1 MFDILGFR
9 PVSTGADG
17 PIFIIGGNTRMQ
29 EIQLIRERLSADFLD
44 AYLRFQKLNEEI
56 DHSAGTIVWKGPKK
70 QYPYWQ
76 FYDHGKQIQKYIHK
90 SGLEVVRQ
98 LIEKRKAQF
107 RKRSILRGFISDMKG
122 ALRAIRVN
130 WQEVIAK
137 YEEAQKRRETEAAA
151 RAAAKKVAENKRYA
165 DQYKHL
171 TDKGDYV
178 ASKSEMMIAN
188 KLYSLGIH
196 YEYEKEVVIGNVH
209 FRPDFT
215 IFTKDGRIFYWE
227 HAGMMDEPEY
237 RRRHDD
243 KMDFYERN
251 GIRLQENLIVTK
263 DHDGAISMDEIR
275 RTIDFY
281 RLQE

>member
-1 MFDILGFR
+1 ME
-9 PVSTGADG
+9 
-17 PIFIIGGNTRMQ
+17 
-29 EIQLIRERLSADFLD
+29 EIRLVRERLSADFLD
-44 AYLRFQKLNEEI
+44 AYLRFRKLNEEI

-90 SGLEVVRQ
+90 NSLEEVRQ
-98 LIEKRKAQF
+98 LIEKRKVQV
-107 RKRSILRGFISDMKG
+107 RKRSILRRFIGDLKRALK
-122 ALRAIRVN
+122 ALRIS

-137 YEEAQKRRETEAAA
+137 YEEMQKRRETKAAA
-151 RAAAKKVAENKRYA
+151 LAAAKKVAESKRYA

-171 TDKGDYV
+171 TDRGEYV

-196 YEYEKEVVIGNVH
+196 YEYEQEVVIGNVH

-215 IFTKDGRIFYWE
+215 IYTKDGRVFYWE
-227 HAGMMDEPEY
+227 HAGMMDDPEY
-237 RRRHDD
+237 RRRHEE
-243 KMDFYERN
+243 KKAFYERN

-263 DHDGAISMDEIR
+263 DHDGSISMDEIR

-281 RLQE
+281 RLRD

>member
-1 MFDILGFR
+1 MEG
-9 PVSTGADG
+9 S
-17 PIFIIGGNTRMQ
+17 
-29 EIQLIRERLSADFLD
+29 E
-44 AYLRFQKLNEEI
+44 
-56 DHSAGTIVWKGPKK
+56 K

-76 FYDHGKQIQKYIHK
+76 FYDHGKQIQKYIRK
-90 SGLEVVRQ
+90 SGLEEVRK
-98 LIEKRKAQF
+98 LIEQRKAQV
-107 RKRSILRGFISDMKG
+107 RKRSILCRFISDLKR

-137 YEEAQKRRETEAAA
+137 YEESQKRRETEAAA
-151 RAAAKKVAENKRYA
+151 LAAAKKVAESKRYA

-171 TDKGDYV
+171 TDRGEYV

-196 YEYEKEVVIGNVH
+196 YEYEQEIVIGNVR

-215 IFTKDGRIFYWE
+215 IYTKDGRVFYWE
-227 HAGMMDEPEY
+227 HAGMMEDPEY
-237 RRRHDD
+237 RRRHYD

-263 DHDGAISMDEIR
+263 DHDGSISMDEIR

-281 RLQE
+281 RLRD

>member
-1 MFDILGFR
+1 
-9 PVSTGADG
+9 
-17 PIFIIGGNTRMQ
+17 MQ

-107 RKRSILRGFISDMKG
+107 RKRSILRGFISDMKR

-137 YEEAQKRRETEAAA
+137 YEETQKRRETKAAA

-178 ASKSEMMIAN
+178 ASKSEMIIAN

-215 IFTKDGRIFYWE
+215 ISTKDGRIFYWE

-263 DHDGAISMDEIR
+263 DHDGTISMDEIR
-275 RTIDFY
+275 RTVDFY

>member
-1 MFDILGFR
+1 
-9 PVSTGADG
+9 
-17 PIFIIGGNTRMQ
+17 MQ

-107 RKRSILRGFISDMKG
+107 RKRSILRGFISDMKR

-137 YEEAQKRRETEAAA
+137 YEEAQKRRETKAAA
-151 RAAAKKVAENKRYA
+151 RAAAKKVAESKRYA

-188 KLYSLGIH
+188 RLYALGIE
-196 YEYEKEVVIGNVH
+196 YEYEKEVWIGGRC

-215 IFTKDGRIFYWE
+215 IRTKDGRIFYWE
-227 HAGMMDEPEY
+227 HAGMMDDPEY
-237 RRRHDD
+237 RRRHEE
-243 KMDFYERN
+243 KKAFYERN
-251 GIRLQENLIVTK
+251 GIRLQENLIITM
-263 DHDGAISMDEIR
+263 DHNGTISMDEIQ

-281 RLQE
+281 RLQD